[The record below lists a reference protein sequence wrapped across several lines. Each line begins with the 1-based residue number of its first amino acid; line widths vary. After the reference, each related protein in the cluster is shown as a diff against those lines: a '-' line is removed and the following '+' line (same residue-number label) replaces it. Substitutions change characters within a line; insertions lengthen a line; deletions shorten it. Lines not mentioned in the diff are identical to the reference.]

1 MGMII
6 IPCFI
11 VIAIIAVVIFIMAIK
26 ACNMEKREDR
36 QMTLAGI
43 ILMGVIAAIPGW
55 FLYEIADVGQSRRS

>member
-11 VIAIIAVVIFIMAIK
+11 VIAIIAVIIFIMAIK
-26 ACNMEKREDR
+26 ARSMEKREDR

-43 ILMGVIAAIPGW
+43 ILMGIITAIPGW
-55 FLYEIADVGQSRRS
+55 FLYEIFSHTP

>member
-43 ILMGVIAAIPGW
+43 ILMVLLPL
-55 FLYEIADVGQSRRS
+55 FLDGFCTKYLATRRNI

>member
-43 ILMGVIAAIPGW
+43 ILMGVISAIPGW
-55 FLYEIADVGQSRRS
+55 FLYEIFSHAP

>member
-26 ACNMEKREDR
+26 ACSMEKREDR

-55 FLYEIADVGQSRRS
+55 FLYEIFSDAP